1 MKRCEGILDGV
12 RILDLSRML
21 SGPYAT
27 MMLADHGAEVIK
39 IEEKNGDSSRR
50 SGPFRQD
57 DKNQE
62 WAGYFVSLNR
72 QKKSVCLNLK
82 NEKDKQFFKD
92 LVKNVDI
99 LLENFRP
106 GVMERLGLSFYDLK
120 QINPQLVY
128 GSITGFG
135 LKEFGE
141 SPYSN
146 WPSYDV
152 VAQAMGGLI
161 SLTGFDTKNVVK
173 VGPGVADI
181 FSGALMSFGL
191 LAALTK
197 AKETGEAQLVE
208 VSMYDAIV
216 SMCERAIY
224 QFDITAK
231 IPKPDGNG
239 HPLLAPFGIYKALD
253 GFIAIGI
260 VEDSYWHILKKI
272 ISDKELLNDKKYGT
286 ISLRAKNRH
295 SLNNNLSRWT
305 IKHKK
310 SDLMKILGG
319 KIPFGPVNNAY
330 EIFNDFH
337 TQRRE
342 TVLEIDH
349 IHSSKKPWKVAANPV
364 RFLGYKL
371 KLARPPMLGE
381 HNSYYFSK
389 QKEHK
394 RSVNIRTKI
403 YQPKSYFC
411 FIKFQDINKK
421 NYLISCNSFN
431 WLHRKSSY
439 LVCLIDNFYKNIPAL
454 KIGKKINIMFV
465 EKRNSDRIK
474 YFEYLTTLSNFD
486 DKELEDSESLIGT
499 NTKIEKFA
507 EELMLASKIK
517 N

>member
-1 MKRCEGILDGV
+1 MKRSTGILDGI

-50 SGPFRQD
+50 SGPFRKD

-72 QKKSVCLNLK
+72 QKKSICLDLK
-82 NEKDKQFFKD
+82 NEIDKEFFKN

-106 GVMERLGLSFYDLK
+106 GVMQRLGLSFYELK
-120 QINPQLVY
+120 KLNPQLVY

-161 SLTGFDTKNVVK
+161 SLTGFDEKNVVK

-197 AKETGEAQLVE
+197 AKKTGVGQLVE

-224 QFDITAK
+224 QFDLTNN

-260 VEDSYWHILKKI
+260 VEDTYWHILKKI
-272 ISDKELLNDKKYGT
+272 ISDKDLLNDKKYGT

-295 SLNNNLSRWT
+295 SLNESLNKWT
-305 IKHKK
+305 ITYKK
-310 SDLMKILGG
+310 SDLIKMLGG

-330 EIFNDFH
+330 EIFNDVH
-337 TQRRE
+337 TQKRE
-342 TVLEIDH
+342 TVVEIDH
-349 IHSSKKPWKVAANPV
+349 FQPGKKPWRVAANPV
-364 RFLGYKL
+364 KFLGYKF

-389 QKEHK
+389 QKEHNEDITIQ
-394 RSVNIRTKI
+394 SKI
-403 YQPKSYFC
+403 YSSGSYSC
-411 FIKFQDINKK
+411 FINFVGVSEQK
-421 NYLISCNSFN
+421 YLIACNSFK
-431 WLHRKSSY
+431 WLEGKSFY
-439 LVCLIDNFYKNIPAL
+439 LICLIDSFQKDLLDTLID
-454 KIGKKINIMFV
+454 KEIKFVFV
-465 EKRNSDRIK
+465 EKNNSERIK
-474 YFEYLTTLSNFD
+474 HLSTSPNSIDKNIGESDTFIGAHVKIQEFE
-486 DKELEDSESLIGT
+486 K
-499 NTKIEKFA
+499 
-507 EELMLASKIK
+507 ELMLSAKIK
-517 N
+517 I

>member
-1 MKRCEGILDGV
+1 MKSSKGILDGV

-50 SGPFRQD
+50 SGPFRKD

-72 QKKSVCLNLK
+72 QKKSVCLDLK
-82 NEKDKQFFKD
+82 NEIDKQFFKD

-99 LLENFRP
+99 LVENFRP

-120 QINPQLVY
+120 KLNPRLVY

-135 LKEFGE
+135 LHEFGE

-197 AKETGEAQLVE
+197 TEKTGKGQLVE
-208 VSMYDAIV
+208 VSMYDAMV

-224 QFDITAK
+224 QFDFTNK

-260 VEDSYWHILKKI
+260 VEDIYWEILKKI

-295 SLNNNLSRWT
+295 SLNNTLNKWT
-305 IKHKK
+305 VKYRKSTLIK
-310 SDLMKILGG
+310 MLGG

-337 TQRRE
+337 TQKRE
-342 TVLEIDH
+342 TVVKIDH
-349 IHSSKKPWKVAANPV
+349 FQPSKKPWKVAANPV
-364 RFLGYKL
+364 RFLGYQL

-381 HNSYYFSK
+381 HNKHYLSKLKKQNNGINIPYKMYSSEYYYCFLCSVGVSK
-389 QKEHK
+389 EK
-394 RSVNIRTKI
+394 
-403 YQPKSYFC
+403 
-411 FIKFQDINKK
+411 
-421 NYLISCNSFN
+421 YLITCNSFN
-431 WLHRKSSY
+431 WLDGKSLY
-439 LVCLIDNFYKNIPAL
+439 LICLINSFHQDVL
-454 KIGKKINIMFV
+454 KTLRAKKIDFLFV
-465 EKRNSDRIK
+465 EKGNSERVK
-474 YFEYLTTLSNFD
+474 YLTTLSNFND
-486 DKELEDSESLIGT
+486 TDIGET
-499 NTKIEKFA
+499 HTFTGSHIKIQKFEK
-507 EELMLASKIK
+507 ELMLISKIK
-517 N
+517 S

>member
-1 MKRCEGILDGV
+1 MKSSKGILDGV

-50 SGPFRQD
+50 SGPFRKE

-72 QKKSVCLNLK
+72 QKKSVCLDLK
-82 NEKDKQFFKD
+82 KEIDREFFKD

-99 LLENFRP
+99 LVENFRP

-120 QINPQLVY
+120 KLNPRLVY

-135 LKEFGE
+135 LQEFGE

-197 AKETGEAQLVE
+197 TKKTGKGQLVE

-224 QFDITAK
+224 QFDITKK
-231 IPKPDGNG
+231 IPEPDGNG

-260 VEDSYWHILKKI
+260 VEDTYWEILKKI
-272 ISDKELLNDKKYGT
+272 IADKELLNDKKYGT

-295 SLNNNLSRWT
+295 SLNDTLNKWT
-305 IKHKK
+305 VKHKK
-310 SDLMKILGG
+310 SALIKMLGG

-330 EIFNDFH
+330 EIFNDLH
-337 TQRRE
+337 IQKRE
-342 TVLEIDH
+342 TVVEIDH
-349 IHSSKKPWKVAANPV
+349 FQPGKKPWKVAANPV
-364 RFLGYKL
+364 RFQGYQL

-381 HNSYYFSK
+381 HNKHYLSK
-389 QKEHK
+389 QRKQ
-394 RSVNIRTKI
+394 NIGI
-403 YQPKSYFC
+403 NIEPKMYSSEYYYC
-411 FIKFQDINKK
+411 FLCYVGVGKK
-421 NYLISCNSFN
+421 KYLIACNSFK
-431 WLHRKSSY
+431 WLDGKSFY
-439 LVCLIDNFYKNIPAL
+439 LICLINSFHQDAL
-454 KIGKKINIMFV
+454 KTLRTEKIEFLFV
-465 EKRNSDRIK
+465 ERGNSERVK
-474 YFEYLTTLSNFD
+474 YLTKLPHFNDHDIGETDTLTGSHIKIQNF
-486 DKELEDSESLIGT
+486 
-499 NTKIEKFA
+499 EK
-507 EELMLASKIK
+507 ELMLISRIK
-517 N
+517 S